1 MLDAYDYNE
10 WYEEEWDDST
20 VKDDEEELDDLR
32 TLEDD
37 KEAQERKE
45 LEILTP
51 KKLLT
56 RYWVLLAQIKAQNH
70 SCKLRNKIRQ
80 IV

>member
-10 WYEEEWDDST
+10 WYKEEWDHLT
-20 VKDDEEELDDLR
+20 VKDDEEELDDLP

-51 KKLLT
+51 
-56 RYWVLLAQIKAQNH
+56 
-70 SCKLRNKIRQ
+70 NKETIN
-80 IV
+80 

>member
-10 WYEEEWDDST
+10 WYKEEWGHST
-20 VKDDEEELDDLR
+20 VKDDEEELDDLP

-51 KKLLT
+51 NKET
-56 RYWVLLAQIKAQNH
+56 INQILSIIITNLNH
-70 SCKLRNKIRQ
+70 SCKLKNKIRQ
-80 IV
+80 TV

>member
-10 WYEEEWDDST
+10 WYKEEWGHSA
-20 VKDDEEELDDLR
+20 VKDDEEELDDLP

-51 KKLLT
+51 NKET
-56 RYWVLLAQIKAQNH
+56 INQILSIITNLNH
-70 SCKLRNKIRQ
+70 SCKLKNKIRQ
-80 IV
+80 TV